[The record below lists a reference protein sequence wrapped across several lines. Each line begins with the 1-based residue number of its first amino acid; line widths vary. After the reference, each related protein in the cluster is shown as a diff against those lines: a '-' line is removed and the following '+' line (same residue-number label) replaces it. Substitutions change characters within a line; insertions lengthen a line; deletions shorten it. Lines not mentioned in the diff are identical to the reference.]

1 METFDV
7 IVIGSGPGG
16 YIAAQKAGELGKKV
30 LLVEKGEL
38 GGVCTNVGCI
48 PTKSLLNSA
57 KLYKGALD
65 SEKFGVKATN
75 VEYDL
80 AAAMAHKNDT
90 IETLKKGIAF
100 LMKNA
105 KVEVVQGAAHFID
118 ETQIEVEGKR
128 YGAKNFII
136 ATGSSP
142 QQVPISG
149 SDLPHVLTSNE
160 ILAIDKLPS
169 SLAIV
174 GGGVIGIEFASY
186 FSAVGVKVTVFE
198 MMDEV
203 LPMMDP
209 EFAKLI
215 RREMRGVDFFVSAKV
230 TSITADSVVFTDAK
244 GNEKTVAA
252 EMVLMSVGRKPNTEG
267 LEALKLQMD
276 RSAVAVDENL
286 RTSIPHIYAIGDV
299 NGKSLLAHS
308 ASRMAEVV
316 IANLYTDKSQKMR
329 YHAIPWA
336 LYSSPEAAGCG
347 LTELQAA
354 KEGRPVISAT
364 AQMRPNGRFLAEQGK
379 RASGLCKVVADA
391 KTRAILGVHLLGP
404 YSSEIIYGAAA
415 MIEAELRI
423 EDVKEIVFPHPS
435 IAEIIKDTLF
445 ALEQTQS

>member
-1 METFDV
+1 
-7 IVIGSGPGG
+7 
-16 YIAAQKAGELGKKV
+16 
-30 LLVEKGEL
+30 
-38 GGVCTNVGCI
+38 
-48 PTKSLLNSA
+48 
-57 KLYKGALD
+57 
-65 SEKFGVKATN
+65 
-75 VEYDL
+75 
-80 AAAMAHKNDT
+80 
-90 IETLKKGIAF
+90 
-100 LMKNA
+100 
-105 KVEVVQGAAHFID
+105 
-118 ETQIEVEGKR
+118 
-128 YGAKNFII
+128 
-136 ATGSSP
+136 
-142 QQVPISG
+142 
-149 SDLPHVLTSNE
+149 
-160 ILAIDKLPS
+160 
-169 SLAIV
+169 
-174 GGGVIGIEFASY
+174 
-186 FSAVGVKVTVFE
+186 
-198 MMDEV
+198 
-203 LPMMDP
+203 MMDP